1 LFAQVLDVKI
11 LNSFKNVS
19 QDFLFKQHFFLFYLG
34 LPAELTETLNE
45 ITSLVRSKIKLL
57 QEKVAKAKVIQEK
70 IKQFESPLFF
80 STLKEMEK
88 LKKMSAQKV
97 EEAISLQ
104 NSIEQIKNETGYLTK
119 ADAEKLSN
127 LMELTNS
134 KLPLN

>member
-1 LFAQVLDVKI
+1 MHCI
-11 LNSFKNVS
+11 
-19 QDFLFKQHFFLFYLG
+19 G
-34 LPAELTETLNE
+34 LPTELTKTLDE

-57 QEKVAKAKVIQEK
+57 KEKVLKAKIIQEK
-70 IKQFESPLFF
+70 IKHLESPLFY

-97 EEAISLQ
+97 EEAISLH

-134 KLPLN
+134 KLHLN

>member
-1 LFAQVLDVKI
+1 
-11 LNSFKNVS
+11 
-19 QDFLFKQHFFLFYLG
+19 
-34 LPAELTETLNE
+34 LTETLSE
-45 ITSLVRSKIKLL
+45 ITSHVRSKIKLL

-70 IKQFESPLFF
+70 IKQFESPLFY

>member
-1 LFAQVLDVKI
+1 MFAQVLDVKI

-70 IKQFESPLFF
+70 IKQFESPLFY

-97 EEAISLQ
+97 EEAISLH

-134 KLPLN
+134 KLHLN

>member
-70 IKQFESPLFF
+70 IKQFESPLFY